1 MTHLFGHL
9 LVEHLDLVIQAQ
21 DQNGVTLGEVITPV
35 LSHLTLAEFE
45 LGPQGFGTPDGAL
58 FIDSGEKKS
67 FVFVEAKQ
75 GAYTYCQPRPKTPQE
90 LSGLQINIDRLCR
103 ENKFNSTIN
112 GQLEMRW
119 RFVNALLCA
128 RERSSHLVT
137 EQHVNLHP
145 ALMSCDRFYW
155 RLYLRPV
162 DNITEHWRRVDM
174 ATEHRCLY
182 DLLSQV
188 PPDHFFLLAITD
200 DVEPPD
206 FRNTLRFYDRA
217 RREVGTDRRVFWLR
231 RTAIETGLDLR

>member
-1 MTHLFGHL
+1 
-9 LVEHLDLVIQAQ
+9 
-21 DQNGVTLGEVITPV
+21 
-35 LSHLTLAEFE
+35 
-45 LGPQGFGTPDGAL
+45 
-58 FIDSGEKKS
+58 
-67 FVFVEAKQ
+67 
-75 GAYTYCQPRPKTPQE
+75 YCQPRPKTPQE
-90 LSGLQINIDRLCR
+90 LSGSQINIDRLCR

-182 DLLSQV
+182 DL
-188 PPDHFFLLAITD
+188 
-200 DVEPPD
+200 
-206 FRNTLRFYDRA
+206 
-217 RREVGTDRRVFWLR
+217 
-231 RTAIETGLDLR
+231 